1 MTARGTRWLQEGAT
15 DVDFETLLKFVVVM
29 LTIIG
34 VPAFFMV
41 MAPVARGLGRRLA
54 GKTAG
59 REELEA
65 MQSELSE
72 LRELRGLPDRVA
84 ELEERLDFAER
95 LLSRRE
101 GVELPGERH

>member
-1 MTARGTRWLQEGAT
+1 MQPDGSWKGQLS
-15 DVDFETLLKFVVVM
+15 VDDNLLKFVVVM

-34 VPAFFMV
+34 VPAFLMFMS
-41 MAPVARGLGRRLA
+41 PIARGLGRRLE
-54 GKTAG
+54 GQSAG
-59 REELEA
+59 REELDALQAEVN
-65 MQSELSE
+65 E

-101 GVELPGERH
+101 GSEQLPGERH